1 MSPATQGL
9 VVIVATLAVFVTGTP
24 IAFGLGA
31 VAVIFLVLFQGLD
44 SLGVAAETLYSGLHD
59 FTLVSIPMFIMMGA
73 AIGSSP
79 AGRDL
84 YLALDRWLYR
94 VPGGLVV
101 SNLGACALFAALTGS
116 SPATCAAIGKMGIP
130 EMRKRGYPDEIAT
143 GSICAGGTLGILIP
157 PSITFILYGIAT
169 ETSIG
174 RLFLAGIV
182 PGILLTALFMAWT
195 IYRIGRSGFRAY
207 PREFRYSWRE
217 KLEVLPKVAPF
228 LFIVAAVMYVLYGGV
243 ATPSEAAGVGAA
255 LCVLLAVV
263 LYRMWSPRAWWE
275 ILRSTTRESVMIM
288 MIIAASVLFG
298 YMLTS
303 LYLTQTL
310 AQAIADAN
318 LNRWVLMAL
327 INLFL
332 LVCGCFIPPA
342 GIILMTAPI
351 LLPIV
356 TAAGFDP
363 VWFGVIVTINMEIGL
378 ITPPVGLNLFVVNSI
393 APDVPTK
400 TVLAGSVPYVMCMVL
415 AIAILCVFPEIAT
428 WLPDQLMGPARK

>member
-182 PGILLTALFMAWT
+182 PGIMLTALFMAWT

-217 KLEVLPKVAPF
+217 KVEVLPKVAPF

-298 YMLTS
+298 YMLTA

-318 LNRWVLMAL
+318 LNRWVLMGL

-428 WLPDQLMGPARK
+428 WLPDQMMGAARK

>member
-1 MSPATQGL
+1 VSPATQGL

>member
-1 MSPATQGL
+1 VSPATQGL

-298 YMLTS
+298 YMRPRST
-303 LYLTQTL
+303 
-310 AQAIADAN
+310 
-318 LNRWVLMAL
+318 
-327 INLFL
+327 
-332 LVCGCFIPPA
+332 
-342 GIILMTAPI
+342 
-351 LLPIV
+351 
-356 TAAGFDP
+356 
-363 VWFGVIVTINMEIGL
+363 
-378 ITPPVGLNLFVVNSI
+378 
-393 APDVPTK
+393 
-400 TVLAGSVPYVMCMVL
+400 
-415 AIAILCVFPEIAT
+415 
-428 WLPDQLMGPARK
+428 

>member
-195 IYRIGRSGFRAY
+195 IYKIGRSGFRAY
-207 PREFRYSWRE
+207 PKEFRYSWRE
-217 KLEVLPKVAPF
+217 KIEVLP
-228 LFIVAAVMYVLYGGV
+228 
-243 ATPSEAAGVGAA
+243 
-255 LCVLLAVV
+255 
-263 LYRMWSPRAWWE
+263 
-275 ILRSTTRESVMIM
+275 
-288 MIIAASVLFG
+288 
-298 YMLTS
+298 
-303 LYLTQTL
+303 
-310 AQAIADAN
+310 
-318 LNRWVLMAL
+318 
-327 INLFL
+327 
-332 LVCGCFIPPA
+332 
-342 GIILMTAPI
+342 
-351 LLPIV
+351 
-356 TAAGFDP
+356 
-363 VWFGVIVTINMEIGL
+363 
-378 ITPPVGLNLFVVNSI
+378 
-393 APDVPTK
+393 
-400 TVLAGSVPYVMCMVL
+400 
-415 AIAILCVFPEIAT
+415 
-428 WLPDQLMGPARK
+428 